1 MTITD
6 LGQRPVFFS
15 FSSFWPDYLIEKENA
30 VMPKRHKKSRSC
42 TVLPLPLALTSSI
55 ATHASD
61 PMDTRTP
68 HPEPYLKATSSCSS
82 STSSSSHHSSTS
94 SSQGASSGGHLTPSY
109 DTNSYQENTT
119 IRSGLSSLLRHRT
132 APFPLPSFCI
142 FSRKALSRESAPQGE
157 IVPYFH
163 PESVPLDSVCMLV
176 SVIESLFRT
185 MDDITNEQI
194 GQEEEDDTCE
204 DEEDYEQLCKIIGLG
219 TFKVALWKGWEEDR
233 GLVGCFSLPSRII
246 VTNHHHYRLSSCQ
259 HSFLITLSLIVC
271 KLSRIL

>member
-1 MTITD
+1 
-6 LGQRPVFFS
+6 
-15 FSSFWPDYLIEKENA
+15 
-30 VMPKRHKKSRSC
+30 
-42 TVLPLPLALTSSI
+42 
-55 ATHASD
+55 
-61 PMDTRTP
+61 MDTRTP

-157 IVPYFH
+157 IVPYFY

-194 GQEEEDDTCE
+194 GQQEEDDNYE

-233 GLVGCFSLPSRII
+233 GLAVILSTQFPDHVVTDRMQTIQDTLKDGAEETTEELGSRII
-246 VTNHHHYRLSSCQ
+246 VMTQRL
-259 HSFLITLSLIVC
+259 FG
-271 KLSRIL
+271 